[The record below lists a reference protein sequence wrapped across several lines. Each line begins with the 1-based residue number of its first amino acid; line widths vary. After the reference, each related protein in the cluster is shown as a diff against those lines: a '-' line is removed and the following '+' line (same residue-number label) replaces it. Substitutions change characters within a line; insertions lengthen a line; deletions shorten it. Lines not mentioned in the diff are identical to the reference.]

1 METRMTQIPLNASRR
16 TALLG
21 AASAAGLA
29 AASLPTTAS
38 AQAAWPNRPI
48 KWIVP
53 YPPGGQTDIVSR
65 YLAEKLSTRL
75 LYPSDAAH
83 DLTRVDLG
91 GRRVFLKKQFNRNI
105 YSS

>member
-1 METRMTQIPLNASRR
+1 MTQTPRNASRR

-29 AASLPTTAS
+29 AASLPATAS

-65 YLAEKLSTRL
+65 YLAEKLGT
-75 LYPSDAAH
+75 A
-83 DLTRVDLG
+83 LG
-91 GRRVFLKKQFNRNI
+91 
-105 YSS
+105 